1 MTTVSEVL
9 NNLKKEGYTADFNLH
24 DSCLVCYGNAL
35 QISPSEFLVD
45 KHYRFEGM
53 SDPGDAAVVYA
64 ISSARHGVK
73 GTLVDGYGIS
83 SVALSSEMVQALRE
97 NPAFS
102 ASHEETPVKA
112 PAPDPVEKS
121 NEATPQRPAGA

>member
-9 NNLKKEGYTADFNLH
+9 NHLNREGYTVDFNLH
-24 DSCLVCYGNAL
+24 ANCLVCHGNAL
-35 QISPSEFLVD
+35 QISPNDFLVD

-53 SDPGDAAVVYA
+53 SDPGDEAVVYA
-64 ISSARHGVK
+64 ISSVRHGVK

-83 SVALSSEMVQALRE
+83 SEALSSEMVQALRE

-102 ASHEETPVKA
+102 ASHDETVA
-112 PAPDPVEKS
+112 PA
-121 NEATPQRPAGA
+121 